1 MENTILD
8 QNTQGRPVQPKN
20 YLVESIL
27 VTLFCCFPPGIV
39 AIINASKVDSR
50 YASGD
55 FDGAQQ
61 ASDEAKKWM
70 KYALIGSVVFIVLYL
85 IFVFAM
91 VGTAA
96 SQSGGF

>member
-27 VTLFCCFPPGIV
+27 VTLFCCLPLGIV
-39 AIINASKVDSR
+39 AIISASKVDSR

-70 KYALIGSVVFIVLYL
+70 KYGLIGGVVFIVLYL